1 MIQMPNEER
10 AVQTAWGLSQATGRL
25 VHVDEVASGRG
36 SLICPSCASPL
47 IAAKGLVRAAH
58 FRHEIET
65 DRPCSETVAHRLA
78 KQIIAEA
85 RQLTVPHRYLES
97 EVIQIGWD
105 QSYLAVDV
113 EPWLQKLTR
122 RPDLI
127 VSLPHQRMLE
137 SEALLIEIH
146 VHHAVDQEKQH
157 DFKCA
162 GLTAMEISITPDL
175 AALSQEQAAQKV
187 LRDAYR
193 RWISDPHGD
202 AILER
207 FRRAK
212 EREAETRRQADE
224 DARRRRQ
231 EATAESNRRREIWQT
246 KALNDLESCKENA
259 ERHWECWPR
268 PDTRVQ
274 KIEDEGLASL
284 IGHRI
289 AGDIAL
295 DMPPDVWQAGVLFD
309 LYVLP
314 IDSGGVD
321 QIAPPTTKATS
332 QWLKRFAR
340 LYQGDTRMF
349 AWWYGDPS
357 DPQVWK
363 KISALQS
370 YFKSVDPDQRCGT
383 PWYVCKYM
391 AQIWLSQR
399 TALDS
404 WASENLGRGRYS

>member
-1 MIQMPNEER
+1 MIQTPNREI
-10 AVQTAWGLSQATGRL
+10 AVQTAWGLSRATGRL
-25 VHVDEVASGRG
+25 VHVNEVASGRG

-58 FRHEIET
+58 FRHEVET
-65 DRPCSETVAHRLA
+65 DRPCSETVAHLLA

-85 RQLTVPHRYLES
+85 RQLTVPHRYLDS
-97 EVIQIGWD
+97 EVIQSGWD
-105 QSYLAVDV
+105 QSYMAVDV
-113 EPWLQKLTR
+113 EPWLPTISR

-127 VSLPHQRMLE
+127 VSLPQQRRLE
-137 SEALLIEIH
+137 SEALLIEVH
-146 VHHAVDQEKQH
+146 VHHAVDPEKQH

-162 GLTAMEISITPDL
+162 GLTAMEICITPDL

-187 LRDAYR
+187 LRDGFR
-193 RWISDPHGD
+193 RWISDPKGEAIRDQIRRRREKEAESHRLAYEEARRHRQD
-202 AILER
+202 AI
-207 FRRAK
+207 
-212 EREAETRRQADE
+212 AET
-224 DARRRRQ
+224 ARRRK
-231 EATAESNRRREIWQT
+231 IWET
-246 KALNDLESCKENA
+246 KAFIDLESCKVTA
-259 ERHWECWPR
+259 ERQWRCWPR
-268 PDTRVQ
+268 PDDRVQ
-274 KIEDEGLASL
+274 KIEDEGLAFL

-314 IDSGGVD
+314 TDSGCVD

-340 LYQGDTRMF
+340 LYQGDARLF

-363 KISALQS
+363 RYSALRN
-370 YFKSVDPDQRCGT
+370 YFKLAAPDPHCGT
-383 PWYVCKYM
+383 PWYICKYI
-391 AQIWLSQR
+391 AQVWLSQR